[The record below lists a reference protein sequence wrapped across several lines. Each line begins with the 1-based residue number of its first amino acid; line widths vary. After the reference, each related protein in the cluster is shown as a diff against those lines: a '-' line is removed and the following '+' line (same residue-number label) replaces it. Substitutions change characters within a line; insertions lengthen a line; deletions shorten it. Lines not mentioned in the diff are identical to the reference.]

1 MSLDKEA
8 KRNSGQEGWQGA
20 ANKMAKGGG
29 GQAETVHMFADAD
42 AMKEEVHKTLEQ
54 AEYDVAMYYWE
65 TGYAQAIARSSVF
78 GNMTLMVITLNAL
91 WIGIDVEWNKDDSLN
106 TSKWY
111 FQVGEYFFCA
121 FFFFE
126 WGARFGAF
134 KRKRDGFRDRWFCFD
149 SALVAQSLL
158 ETFVL
163 PYALPAPEKTPDPEA
178 GGDEAAEGGSDLGQL
193 SMLRMLR
200 LLRLTRMVRL
210 MRAVPELVT
219 LLRSMTIALRSV
231 LSTLGL
237 LIIFMYI
244 FAIIFKSQLKVDPNH
259 QHYRYL
265 HEKFGRVPDAMWT
278 LLLSGTFLDNIT
290 ICANR
295 LLEASPPLTFLF
307 IIFVMLSSFTVL
319 NMLVGLLCEVVD
331 AVASA
336 EKEKV
341 MVTYVKSKLMGV
353 LQALDEDGNGT
364 ISRPEFNQLLEIP
377 EAVKA
382 LTELGVDVQNLVSL
396 SDHLF
401 ETDEIEMKPEE
412 EKKKVKD
419 IDSSQNS
426 ATYESEPPQDG
437 NNRQS
442 DENSQGSGSRSKSS
456 GSTYKTGSGSAEEE
470 EEEVA
475 LSFADFLEMVIRLRS
490 TNTPSVLDLVDL
502 RKLIMRSQRNVN
514 RRLDTLEEINV
525 RLSNEL
531 QVVNRTIECLS
542 SKDCMSALVDWCSQG
557 LRQQAE
563 DEKTASNQ
571 WVEAE
576 ADFSQD
582 DWDIAKEGLQG
593 QLGAGAA
600 AYRYVHT
607 NAAYGPEEHEEL
619 APHGP
624 PIELGTEQM
633 PGKAFSSTFLLGDLD
648 EGGQESWSSG
658 SPNVLDS
665 GASLRDNAR
674 HPSDPPIEGSGQR
687 V

>member
-1 MSLDKEA
+1 
-8 KRNSGQEGWQGA
+8 
-20 ANKMAKGGG
+20 
-29 GQAETVHMFADAD
+29 
-42 AMKEEVHKTLEQ
+42 
-54 AEYDVAMYYWE
+54 
-65 TGYAQAIARSSVF
+65 
-78 GNMTLMVITLNAL
+78 
-91 WIGIDVEWNKDDSLN
+91 
-106 TSKWY
+106 
-111 FQVGEYFFCA
+111 
-121 FFFFE
+121 
-126 WGARFGAF
+126 
-134 KRKRDGFRDRWFCFD
+134 
-149 SALVAQSLL
+149 
-158 ETFVL
+158 
-163 PYALPAPEKTPDPEA
+163 
-178 GGDEAAEGGSDLGQL
+178 
-193 SMLRMLR
+193 
-200 LLRLTRMVRL
+200 MVRL

-231 LSTLGL
+231 LSTLAL

-244 FAIIFKSQLKVDPNH
+244 FAIIFKSQLKVDPDH
-259 QHYRYL
+259 KYYGYL
-265 HEKFGRVPDAMWT
+265 KEKFGRVPDAMWT

-295 LLEASPPLTFLF
+295 LLEASPPLTVLF

-364 ISRPEFNQLLEIP
+364 ISRPEFNQLLAIP

-401 ETDEIEMKPEE
+401 ETDEIETKPITEE
-412 EKKKVKD
+412 DKRKAKESPSMSPSMME
-419 IDSSQNS
+419 SSQISS
-426 ATYESEPPQDG
+426 AYDRVTDED
-437 NNRQS
+437 NRPIDEQS
-442 DENSQGSGSRSKSS
+442 QQSGAHSDPSGDVDNKSGSGSKS
-456 GSTYKTGSGSAEEE
+456 E

-475 LSFADFLEMVIRLRS
+475 LTFADFLEMVIRLRS
-490 TNTPSVLDLVDL
+490 TNQPSVLDLVDL

-514 RRLDTLEEINV
+514 RRLDTLEEINI
-525 RLSNEL
+525 RLNNEL

-563 DEKTASNQ
+563 DEKATSRQ

-576 ADFSQD
+576 AEFSQD
-582 DWDIAKEGLQG
+582 DWDVANESLQS
-593 QLGAGAA
+593 QIGAGPGTNS
-600 AYRYVHT
+600 AYRYVHI
-607 NAAYGPEEHEEL
+607 NASEEHNEEL

-624 PIELGTEQM
+624 PMEIGADEM
-633 PGKAFSSTFLLGDLD
+633 PGKAFSSTFLLGDVD
-648 EGGQESWSSG
+648 EGAGEKDEEESWSSG
-658 SPNVLDS
+658 SRAGGSL
-665 GASLRDNAR
+665 LRDGAR
-674 HPSDPPIEGSGQR
+674 HSAEPPLSRTR